1 MKIITIRE
9 PYAGLIAH
17 GFKSFE
23 TRSKAINY
31 RGPLLIHAA
40 NRTPKH
46 GEWTAM
52 FAQVEK
58 LTGEHPSPTWFHF
71 GCVVAIA
78 DVVSCQPMH
87 NNPHPSG
94 QTYDG
99 SLRPYIA
106 ISAQTELERAV
117 GEWAPGR
124 YAWKLSNIRRL
135 DTPIP
140 WTGRQ
145 GLSPAPDELI
155 SSADMLK
162 ASQVILAPVV
172 LQGVGS

>member
-17 GFKSFE
+17 GLKCFE

-31 RGPLLIHAA
+31 RGPMLIHSAK
-40 NRTPKH
+40 RTPKH
-46 GEWTAM
+46 NEWTAL
-52 FAQVEK
+52 FAQIEK
-58 LTGEHPSPTWFHF
+58 LTGEHPSSKWFHF

-78 DVVSCQPMH
+78 DVDSCQPMS
-87 NNPHPSG
+87 NDPHPSG

-117 GEWAPGR
+117 GDWAPGR
-124 YAWKLSNIRRL
+124 YAWKLSNIRKL
-135 DTPIP
+135 DTPQP

-145 GLSPAPDELI
+145 GLSPVPDELAAII
-155 SSADMLK
+155 SAATST
-162 ASQVILAPVV
+162 PTP
-172 LQGVGS
+172 